1 MSVSRVA
8 TLIAYALALA
18 LIGALE
24 IAGRREGSRVPTL
37 AQICGFVMRYRI
49 GPVPLGR
56 VALLGFWW
64 WVGFHF
70 FAR

>member
-1 MSVSRVA
+1 MSVTRVV
-8 TLIAYALALA
+8 TLGAYALTLVVIAVVEL
-18 LIGALE
+18 
-24 IAGRREGSRVPTL
+24 AGRRDGSRIPTL
-37 AQICGFVMRYRI
+37 GKMCGFVMRYRI
-49 GPVPLGR
+49 GRVPVGR

>member
-1 MSVSRVA
+1 MSATRVA

-18 LIGALE
+18 LIGVLE
-24 IAGRREGSRVPTL
+24 IVGRREGSRVPTL
-37 AQICGFVMRYRI
+37 AQICGFVMRYRVGRI
-49 GPVPLGR
+49 PLGR

>member
-1 MSVSRVA
+1 MSATRVA
-8 TLIAYALALA
+8 TLIAYGVALL
-18 LIGALE
+18 LIGLFE
-24 IAGRREGSRVPTL
+24 VIGRREGSRLPTL
-37 AQICGFVMRYRI
+37 GQMCGFVMRYRL

>member
-1 MSVSRVA
+1 MSVTRIA
-8 TLIAYALALA
+8 TLVAYGLALV
-18 LIGALE
+18 LIVTLE
-24 IAGRREGSRVPTL
+24 VAGRRENSRVPTL
-37 AQICGFVMRYRI
+37 AQLCGFVMRYRV
-49 GPVPLGR
+49 GRVPLGR

>member
-1 MSVSRVA
+1 MSATRIVTLVA
-8 TLIAYALALA
+8 YGLALV
-18 LIGALE
+18 LIVVLE
-24 IAGRREGSRVPTL
+24 VAGRREGSRVPTL
-37 AQICGFVMRYRI
+37 AQLCGFVMRYRV
-49 GPVPLGR
+49 GRVPLGR

>member
-1 MSVSRVA
+1 MSATRIA
-8 TLIAYALALA
+8 TLVAYGLALV
-18 LIGALE
+18 LIVTLE
-24 IAGRREGSRVPTL
+24 VTGRREGSRVPTL
-37 AQICGFVMRYRI
+37 AKLCGFVMRYRV

>member
-1 MSVSRVA
+1 MSATRVA
-8 TLIAYALALA
+8 SLVAYGLALVVIA
-18 LIGALE
+18 VLE
-24 IAGRREGSRVPTL
+24 VAGRREGSRVPTL
-37 AQICGFVMRYRI
+37 SRLCGFVMRYRL

-64 WVGFHF
+64 WVGFHL

>member
-1 MSVSRVA
+1 MSATRVA

-18 LIGALE
+18 LIGVLE

>member
-1 MSVSRVA
+1 MSVTRIA
-8 TLIAYALALA
+8 TLVAYVLALA
-18 LIGALE
+18 LIVTLE
-24 IAGRREGSRVPTL
+24 VAGRREGSRVPTL
-37 AQICGFVMRYRI
+37 AQLCGFVMRYRV
-49 GPVPLGR
+49 GRVPLGR